1 MADKRIQDLV
11 EASSVQLAD
20 LFVLEQAG
28 TAKKLTGQTLVN
40 DLAAALD
47 GHGGIEDITYSPPVS
62 PSLSGT
68 LTITMAD
75 ESTYTLSVTNGRG
88 ITGVGASKSGLTNT
102 VELEF
107 NDGSTDSFDVEDGRG
122 ISGLTWTESGVAG
135 NGRVHTG
142 TFEYSDGTE
151 STVQIQDGLKGD
163 QGDQTYVWFKWAQ
176 EYPTQDSDLQ
186 NNAGP
191 FIGVYAGPAA
201 TAPTDYTAYVW
212 FEYKGATG
220 DTGASVSGIVLV
232 GQNGLVDTYE
242 IQLTDG
248 STGGTFTVTNALSIV
263 RIDPPDN
270 PGLPGVTDIYT
281 IVFNDGSTSFFVVY
295 NGTNG
300 TGSVST
306 VSGLQPNNGDVPQVV
321 ILTTAPTTA
330 TPGQEN
336 QLAWDALNKQL
347 YYCAGEVS
355 GSYVW
360 YGVSGNITVDASL
373 SNSSTNPVQNKV
385 ITGKVG
391 TSALNTTAQDLSGAV
406 NELLAG
412 IPSPS
417 TSTPQKDG
425 TGAVGTGTTW
435 ARSNHVHPLNV
446 PASGTPSDLGTP
458 SNGSASS
465 YARSDHVHRKPALA
479 ELAND
484 VPYMSMGLGEEIPE
498 NADLNSY
505 TTPGV
510 YRCRA
515 SSIAATLSNSP
526 VSNAPFR
533 LEVRALN
540 IDNRLIQT
548 VYTNDLAAVFYQR
561 IFTGNWTTAIWTLV
575 GIPTGGNTNYVLAK
589 NSSTNKDVSFKSLGD
604 VLSGLTYTTSGL
616 SGSFT
621 VVSGGYCKIGSIV
634 IVAMR
639 INTTAAISTGTQLMS
654 GLPKPITSTSAA
666 TYIVP
671 VTNTG
676 GGFLAMNGN
685 GEIRNPTS
693 SGGGVNI
700 ASGAVI
706 VLSCVYLTS
715 E

>member
-47 GHGGIEDITYSPPVS
+47 GHGGIADITYSPPVS

-75 ESTYTLSVTNGRG
+75 ESTYTLTVTNGRG
-88 ITGVGASKSGLTNT
+88 ITGVSASKSGLTNT

-176 EYPTQDSDLQ
+176 VYPTQDSDLQ

-191 FIGVYAGPAA
+191 YIGVYAGPASA
-201 TAPTDYTAYVW
+201 APTDYSAYVW
-212 FEYKGATG
+212 YEYKGATG

-248 STGGTFTVTNALSIV
+248 STGGTFSVTNALSIV

-321 ILTTAPTTA
+321 ILTSAPTTS

-391 TSALNTTAQDLSGAV
+391 TSALNTAAQDLSGAV

-425 TGAVGTGTTW
+425 TGAAGTGTTW
-435 ARSNHVHPLNV
+435 ARSNHVHPLNA
-446 PASGTPSDLGTP
+446 PTSGTPADLGTP

-465 YARSDHVHRKPALA
+465 YARSDHVHKKPALSD
-479 ELAND
+479 LNND
-484 VPYMSMGLGEEIPE
+484 VPYMSMGLGETIQSGD
-498 NADLNSY
+498 DLDNY

-510 YRCRA
+510 FYA
-515 SSIAATLSNSP
+515 SSNSGIQNSPTTGAFRMDVVYLNWTNRPMQRVYELGVSSMTYTRCKTSAGWQPWRKQTIQAAEALTVGAADTGITTRSTAIYDPNSNTVRVYVAARNTSANIPTSAVLGTIPDGYRPSASATLMGTFVMADGATHAYWGTVGTDGTIKQGFSSN
-526 VSNAPFR
+526 
-533 LEVRALN
+533 VREIL
-540 IDNRLIQT
+540 
-548 VYTNDLAAVFYQR
+548 
-561 IFTGNWTTAIWTLV
+561 LV
-575 GIPTGGNTNYVLAK
+575 GE
-589 NSSTNKDVSFKSLGD
+589 
-604 VLSGLTYTTSGL
+604 YTL
-616 SGSFT
+616 
-621 VVSGGYCKIGSIV
+621 
-634 IVAMR
+634 
-639 INTTAAISTGTQLMS
+639 
-654 GLPKPITSTSAA
+654 
-666 TYIVP
+666 
-671 VTNTG
+671 
-676 GGFLAMNGN
+676 
-685 GEIRNPTS
+685 
-693 SGGGVNI
+693 
-700 ASGAVI
+700 
-706 VLSCVYLTS
+706 
-715 E
+715 